1 MEDFCVCDD
10 YITLKN
16 SNRDLFKWHPSYG
29 WVLSWI
35 ELTNEKGYTQIH
47 KYGIAVNF
55 CPMCGK
61 KVKNVR
67 RQE

>member
-1 MEDFCVCDD
+1 MEDFCDCDD
-10 YITLKN
+10 YKALKN
-16 SNRDLFKWHPSYG
+16 NNQDLFKWHPSYG

-47 KYGIAVNF
+47 KYGITTNF

-61 KVKNVR
+61 KK
-67 RQE
+67 